1 MFKKVIKN
9 TYILSLGTL
18 ASRILGFIR
27 DLLLAKFFGTSGLLE
42 AFIISFRLPNIF
54 RSIFAEGFSD
64 SVAAPILSEHHDDK
78 SKLFNIGKNMLS
90 LSAVVLFIFTVAG
103 VIFSKYLVAM
113 IAPGF
118 IKETIKF
125 DMTVSFTRITFIYLF
140 FISFASN
147 CLAILYSLKKFFISA
162 INPIF
167 LNISFIVGI
176 IFFREYAKE
185 YILVVCVLAAGLLQF
200 MVPVIVLKKEGF
212 SFKFN
217 LVRALKDN
225 NVIRMIKL
233 FGPRLLSSVIYN
245 LSVFIDTIFSSL
257 VHIVGEGALA
267 SVYYAN
273 RLTQLPFALIAIAV
287 SKVAIVDLSAY
298 HKKNKESDFKNLFVF
313 SFQNIIFF
321 IIPISIIFIFIPKY
335 LIRVIFAR
343 GEFDN
348 NSLIMTSS
356 VLFFYSFGLF
366 FFCGIKLLVNSF
378 YSLKDAST
386 PAKAAG
392 IALVINVILS
402 SILMFPLKIGGVAL
416 GSSLAAV
423 GNFLFLYH
431 FFIKKVGNID
441 WKDTK
446 SQFYKVFF
454 LSLSLGIGSRF
465 LLSVLNFNK
474 YFNLF
479 LSLLSF
485 FLVFFAVGYFLRLKQ
500 IRYITKK
507 IWVKK

>member
-1 MFKKVIKN
+1 MFKKIIKN
-9 TYILSLGTL
+9 TYILSIGTL

-27 DLLLAKFFGTSGLLE
+27 DLLLAKFFGTSGILE
-42 AFIISFRLPNIF
+42 AFIISFRLPNVF

-64 SVAAPILSEHHDDK
+64 SVATPILSEHNDDK
-78 SKLFNIGKNMLS
+78 LKMFEIGRNMLS
-90 LSAVVLFIFTVAG
+90 ISAVVLFVFTLLG

-125 DMTVSFTRITFIYLF
+125 NMTVSFTRITFIYLF
-140 FISFASN
+140 FISYASN

-176 IFFREYAKE
+176 VFFRDYAKE
-185 YILVVCVLAAGLLQF
+185 YILVVCVLVAGVLQVG
-200 MVPVIVLKKEGF
+200 VPVIALKREGF
-212 SFKFN
+212 SFKFD
-217 LVRALKDN
+217 LFRAIKDN

-233 FGPRLLSSVIYN
+233 FGPRICSSVIYN

-257 VHIVGEGALA
+257 VHIVGEGAVA
-267 SVYYAN
+267 SIYYAN
-273 RLTQLPFALIAIAV
+273 RLTQFPFALIAIAV
-287 SKVAIVDLSAY
+287 SKVAIVDLSVY
-298 HKKNKESDFKNLFVF
+298 HKQNKETDFKNLFVF

-321 IIPISIIFIFIPKY
+321 IIPIAIIFIFIPEH
-335 LIRVIFAR
+335 LINVIFVR

-348 NSLIMTSS
+348 NSLMMTSS

-378 YSLKDAST
+378 YSLKDAVT
-386 PAKAAG
+386 PAKVASLSL
-392 IALVINVILS
+392 IVNVVLS

-423 GNFLFLYH
+423 VNFWVLYH
-431 FFIKKVGNID
+431 FFVKKIGNID
-441 WKDTK
+441 WKGTK
-446 SQFYKVFF
+446 SQFYKVLV
-454 LSLSLGIGSRF
+454 LSLTLGVGSR
-465 LLSVLNFNK
+465 LLISILYFNK
-474 YFNLF
+474 YINLF
-479 LSLLSF
+479 CVLLSF
-485 FLVFFAVGYFLRLKQ
+485 FLIFFVGGYFLGLRQ

-507 IWVKK
+507 IWKKR